1 MSVGKLTGP
10 KKAAIL
16 LLALGEDAAADV
28 LKNLEEIEIQQ
39 VGYFMTR
46 FTDIS
51 PEEVDIVLEEFYRN
65 SVTQEEGVSIN
76 SSPDFIRNALNK
88 AVGPDRAKELTDNL
102 SSTGQDSGLDALRFI
117 EPVMIS
123 NYIRNEHPQTIA
135 LVLSYLN
142 NIEQSSTVLRTL
154 PESIQAD
161 VVYRMAA
168 MESIPPGV
176 VQELNDVLTE
186 EMKAAG
192 TGGSKVGGI
201 EPVAEILNSVDK
213 ATETRILSTI
223 EESNPDLAE
232 QIRELMFTFE
242 DLALIDAKQMQVY
255 KDSEKKIKI
264 IAGKFNDVE
273 GPVKGH
279 NVEPV
284 YFDVELEKDKISNFN
299 LSSTHNSFVYLIE
312 GEIKIGDKNHDKVNG
327 STLIILTQG
336 EKLKV
341 KGVIKSKFLLISGKP
356 IGEPI
361 ARGGPF
367 VMNTKEEILKAVE
380 DYQSG
385 NFVQK

>member
-65 SVTQEEGVSIN
+65 SVTQEEGVNIN

-88 AVGPDRAKELTDNL
+88 AVGPDRAKELADNL

-117 EPVMIS
+117 EPVIIS
-123 NYIRNEHPQTIA
+123 NYIRTEHPQTIA

-201 EPVAEILNSVDK
+201 EPVAEMLNSVDK

-242 DLALIDAKQMQVY
+242 DLALIDSKQMQTVM
-255 KDSEKKIKI
+255 KDVDQADMVLALKTSSDAIKELI
-264 IAGKFNDVE
+264 FSSMSTRAAEMVRDDLENL
-273 GPVKGH
+273 GPVK
-279 NVEPV
+279 VS
-284 YFDVELEKDKISNFN
+284 DVETAQQKIIKVVKKLEEDGTI
-299 LSSTHNSFVYLIE
+299 VIA
-312 GEIKIGDKNHDKVNG
+312 GAGGGDV
-327 STLIILTQG
+327 
-336 EKLKV
+336 V
-341 KGVIKSKFLLISGKP
+341 
-356 IGEPI
+356 
-361 ARGGPF
+361 
-367 VMNTKEEILKAVE
+367 
-380 DYQSG
+380 
-385 NFVQK
+385 